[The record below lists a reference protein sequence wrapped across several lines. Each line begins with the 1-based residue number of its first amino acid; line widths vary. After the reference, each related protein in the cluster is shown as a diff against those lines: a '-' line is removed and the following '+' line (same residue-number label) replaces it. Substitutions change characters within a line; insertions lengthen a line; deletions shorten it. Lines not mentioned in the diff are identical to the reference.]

1 MPFAVTGGNIGPTD
15 YCLNVGLEP
24 YAAAAAIIPLVHDTL
39 IWLCISWRLLMGSHI
54 DYSSYGH
61 LEALKIIMSGKGL
74 PAFSKALL
82 HDGQLYYL

>member
-1 MPFAVTGGNIGPTD
+1 
-15 YCLNVGLEP
+15 
-24 YAAAAAIIPLVHDTL
+24 
-39 IWLCISWRLLMGSHI
+39 MGSHI